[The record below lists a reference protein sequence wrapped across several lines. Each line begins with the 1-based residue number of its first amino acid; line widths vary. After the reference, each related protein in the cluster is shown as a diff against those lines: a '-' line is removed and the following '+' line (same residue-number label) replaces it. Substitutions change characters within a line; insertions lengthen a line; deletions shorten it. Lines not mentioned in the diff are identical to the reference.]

1 MTIIWYIYRY
11 IYMHCTHV
19 TGHSHDLCFFDEP
32 MSQSVVGKV
41 RACLRRV
48 TFHWGLT
55 RLWSPWSQRFPSDL
69 VRCLQLFPSFLTCNH
84 WSGMFWSNV
93 KKLWSP
99 NSSGSEVSKVQRV
112 HHHESWLR
120 LHLSRLGRLRSPSVA
135 GIVAGWWLVTKAGR
149 SELPDNLA
157 ALFRPMAA
165 WQQEIIGKP

>member
-11 IYMHCTHV
+11 IYIYALHTCHRTFTRSLLLWWANESICCGKGQSMFAQSYFPLRFDSTLITMKPTLPV
-19 TGHSHDLCFFDEP
+19 WFGSVSPIVSKLFDL
-32 MSQSVVGKV
+32 QSLEWDV
-41 RACLRRV
+41 LI
-48 TFHWGLT
+48 
-55 RLWSPWSQRFPSDL
+55 
-69 VRCLQLFPSFLTCNH
+69 
-84 WSGMFWSNV
+84 V

-120 LHLSRLGRLRSPSVA
+120 LHLSRLGRLRSPASSPD
-135 GIVAGWWLVTKAGR
+135 GDWWPRPVDPSCRT
-149 SELPDNLA
+149 A